1 MFSVKLWIFNTNGQ
15 RMWKWQLLEN
25 RVSKSPL
32 SWIPAILNVYCDK
45 LVPSLSMVPNF
56 HYYHCKYILNR
67 IITLQSSCSDSH
79 IQQTG
84 STQKEMAVV
93 DLICLKQ
100 DFHWVFPKRVLEIVH
115 FCRNNQAIQAFT
127 LKGDMFIWFF
137 QRKCVWGLSLKQLR
151 HTVNI
156 YFSYLQL
163 IIMCDVEFSDT
174 LSKTFGFYM
183 FYIRSNWELIS
194 WLKRGGVD

>member
-1 MFSVKLWIFNTNGQ
+1 
-15 RMWKWQLLEN
+15 MWKWQLLEN

-67 IITLQSSCSDSH
+67 IITLQCSCNDSH

-93 DLICLKQ
+93 DLIFLKQ
-100 DFHWVFPKRVLEIVH
+100 DFH
-115 FCRNNQAIQAFT
+115 
-127 LKGDMFIWFF
+127 
-137 QRKCVWGLSLKQLR
+137 
-151 HTVNI
+151 
-156 YFSYLQL
+156 
-163 IIMCDVEFSDT
+163 
-174 LSKTFGFYM
+174 
-183 FYIRSNWELIS
+183 
-194 WLKRGGVD
+194 